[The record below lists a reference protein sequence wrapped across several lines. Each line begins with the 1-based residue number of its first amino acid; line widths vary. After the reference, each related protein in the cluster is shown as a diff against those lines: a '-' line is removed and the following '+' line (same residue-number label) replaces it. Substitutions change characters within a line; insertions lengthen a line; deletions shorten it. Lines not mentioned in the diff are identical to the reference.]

1 MYNWDIDELKFQV
14 GRLFQ
19 YNRLK
24 NKLSQLQLG
33 NELNLSSN
41 HVGRIERAETNPTV
55 EVIVKFCNFF
65 ELDILLLFT
74 KLSDKE
80 LDNLNLEIERLQIEF
95 KNHNKKNPNSR

>member
-80 LDNLNLEIERLQIEF
+80 LNNLNLEIERLQIEF
-95 KNHNKKNPNSR
+95 KNHNKKKS